1 MLQTSLLPSA
11 PEPTPTETE
20 TAPLLAWTRSFAP
33 EGSSVWDTVTWE
45 RRDARIL
52 GPDGPVFEQLD
63 VEFPS
68 TWSETARN
76 VVASRYFHGAPKQR
90 EASLKS
96 LIGRVCD
103 TIADWSHQDQV
114 FDRSESEAFRDDLRW
129 LCLHQHA
136 AFNSPVWFNVGVR
149 ARPQCSACF
158 INSVEDDLSS
168 ILGLARTEGM
178 LFKWGSGSGV
188 NLSGLR
194 SSREGLSGGG
204 LASGPVAFMRGLDA
218 MAGAIKSGG
227 KTRRAAKMVLLDIDH
242 PDVLEFVQCKAVE
255 EKKAHALIDAG
266 YDGGI
271 GANNGAYES
280 VAFQNAN
287 HSVRLSDAFLAAV
300 EADRP
305 WPLRAKDGSTLEAP
319 SARALL
325 GDIAEAAWLCGD
337 PGVQYTDTIQRW
349 HTCSETAPIRASN
362 PCSEF
367 VFLDDSACN
376 LASLN
381 LLRFEDA
388 GTFQVDRFV
397 QAVRALITAQDILVD
412 RAGYPTEKIAANSRK
427 YRPLGLGYANLGAL
441 LMSRGLAYDSDEG
454 RALAA
459 AITALMTGTAY
470 ARSAELA
477 EQRGAFEGY
486 AANRESMSRV
496 LALHEQHAMQLDE
509 GVDAE
514 LVRAARASWSQAREL
529 SRRHGLRNAQV
540 SVLAPTGTIGFMMD
554 CDTTGIEPE
563 LALVKSKALAGG
575 GRLDLINQGVP
586 AALANL
592 GYDPIQQAAIAA
604 WLETHG
610 TVEGAP
616 GLDEAHLPVIDCA
629 FRPVRGTRCISPHG
643 HLRMMAATQPF
654 LSGAISKT
662 VNLPNEA
669 TAEEI
674 GQLYLDGWRM
684 GLKAVAIYRDGSKRT
699 QPIDSGHAQETE
711 ETPAA
716 EARPARR
723 RLPDERQAITHKFSI
738 AGHEGYVTVGLY
750 EDGQPGE
757 MFLTMAKEGSVVS
770 GLVDAFATSVSLA
783 LQYGVPLKVLVDKF
797 SHMRFEPSGFTD
809 LREIPIAKSIVD
821 YVFRWLELRFITA
834 PVAARPVAVEPPAAA
849 EEPASSADELYVRQ
863 SDAPPC
869 SNCGSLMVRSGA
881 CYKCTTCG
889 GSSGCS

>member
-1 MLQTSLLPSA
+1 MLQTSLLP
-11 PEPTPTETE
+11 E
-20 TAPLLAWTRSFAP
+20 TADSSSTSEPDTMVAWTRQFAP
-33 EGSSVWDTVTWE
+33 SDRSVWDSVDWQ
-45 RRDARIL
+45 RLDARIM
-52 GPDGPVFEQLD
+52 GSNGPVFEQQG

-68 TWSETARN
+68 GWSETARN
-76 VVASRYFHGAPKQR
+76 VVASRYFHGAVGRR
-90 EASLKS
+90 EDSLKQ

-103 TIADWSHQDQV
+103 TIAEWSHQDKV
-114 FDRSESEAFRDDLRW
+114 FDKDEAEAFRDDLRW

-227 KTRRAAKMVLLDIDH
+227 KTRRAAKMVILDIDH
-242 PDVLEFVQCKAVE
+242 PDVVEFVNCKAIE
-255 EKKAHALIDAG
+255 EKKAHALIEAG

-300 EADRP
+300 ESDRP
-305 WPLRAKDGSTLEAP
+305 WPLRAKDGGTLEAP

-325 GDIAEAAWLCGD
+325 GNIAEAAWLCGD
-337 PGVQYTDTIQRW
+337 PGVQYSDTIQRW

-381 LLRFEDA
+381 LLRFEED
-388 GTFQVDRFV
+388 GRFQVDRFV
-397 QAVRALITAQDILVD
+397 EAVRALITAQDILVD
-412 RAGYPTEKIAANSRK
+412 RAGYPTERIAENSRR

-477 EQRGAFEGY
+477 QQRGAFEGY

-496 LALHEQHAMQLDE
+496 LALHEQHAQELDE

-529 SRRHGLRNAQV
+529 SRRHGVRNAQV

-563 LALVKSKALAGG
+563 LALVKSKSLAGG
-575 GRLDLINQGVP
+575 GRLDLVNQGVP

-592 GYDPIQQAAIAA
+592 GYDPIQQASIAA

-616 GLDEAHLPVIDCA
+616 GLRDEHLSVFDCA

-643 HLRMMAATQPF
+643 HLRMMAAVQPF

-669 TAEEI
+669 TADQI
-674 GQLYLDGWRM
+674 GQLYLDGWKM

-699 QPIDSGHAQETE
+699 QPVDSGHQERAKDE
-711 ETPAA
+711 PA
-716 EARPARR
+716 ERRPARR
-723 RLPDERQAITHKFSI
+723 RLPDERQALTHKFSI

-809 LREIPIAKSIVD
+809 SREIPIAKSIVD

-834 PVAARPVAVEPPAAA
+834 RVAARPVAVERVMEPA
-849 EEPASSADELYVRQ
+849 EEEPEDLYVRQ

>member
-1 MLQTSLLPSA
+1 MLQTSLLPDTSA
-11 PEPTPTETE
+11 TDSTPDPE
-20 TAPLLAWTRSFAP
+20 APPAWTRRFAP
-33 EGSSVWDTVTWE
+33 HGQEVWQTATWE
-45 RRDARIL
+45 RRDALIP
-52 GPDGPVFEQLD
+52 GQDGPVFEQKQ
-63 VEFPS
+63 VEFPT
-68 TWSETARN
+68 TWSQTARN
-76 VVASRYFHGAPKQR
+76 VVASRYFHGAPGQR
-90 EASLKS
+90 EDSLKT
-96 LIGRVCD
+96 LISRVAD
-103 TIADWSHQDQV
+103 TIADWAEQDGV
-114 FDRSESEAFRDDLRW
+114 FDRDEALAFRDDLRW

-149 ARPQCSACF
+149 PRPQCSACF
-158 INSVEDDLSS
+158 INSVEDDLGS

-227 KTRRAAKMVLLDIDH
+227 KTRRAAKMVILDVDH
-242 PDVLEFVQCKAVE
+242 PDVLEFVNCKAVE
-255 EKKAHALIDAG
+255 EKKAHALIEAG

-271 GANNGAYES
+271 GATNGAYES

-305 WPLRAKDGSTLEAP
+305 WPLRAKDGSVLEAP

-325 GDIAEAAWLCGD
+325 DDIAQAAWLCGD

-349 HTCSETAPIRASN
+349 HTCAETGPIRASN

-367 VFLDDSACN
+367 VFLDDNACN

-381 LLRFEDA
+381 LLRFVAED
-388 GTFQVDRFV
+388 GSFQVERFV
-397 QAVRALITAQDILVD
+397 DAARALITAQDILVD

-441 LMSRGLAYDSDEG
+441 LMARGLAYDSDEG

-459 AITALMTGTAY
+459 AITALMTGAAY

-477 EQRGAFEGY
+477 EQRGAFAGY
-486 AANRESMSRV
+486 KANRESMSRV
-496 LALHEQHAMQLDE
+496 IALHEQHAMELDDS
-509 GVDAE
+509 VDAE
-514 LVRAARASWSQAREL
+514 LVRAARQAWTQAREL

-575 GRLDLINQGVP
+575 GRLDLVNRSVP
-586 AALANL
+586 RALDRL
-592 GYDPIQQAAIAA
+592 GYDELQQAAIAA

-616 GLDEAHLPVIDCA
+616 GLLEEHLPVFDCA
-629 FRPVRGTRCISPHG
+629 FRPVRGTRCIGPHG
-643 HLRMMAATQPF
+643 HLRMMAAVQPF

-662 VNLPNEA
+662 VNLPHEA
-669 TAEEI
+669 TAAEI
-674 GQLYLDGWRM
+674 AQLYLDGWKL

-699 QPIDSGHAQETE
+699 QPIGSGRE
-711 ETPAA
+711 EEKQA
-716 EARPARR
+716 EAAPETGRPARR
-723 RLPDERQAITHKFSI
+723 RLPDERQAMTHKFSI

-750 EDGQPGE
+750 EDGSPGE
-757 MFLTMAKEGSVVS
+757 LFLTMAKEGSVVS

-783 LQYGVPLKVLVDKF
+783 LQYGVPLQVLVDKF
-797 SHMRFEPSGFTD
+797 THMRFEPSGFTD
-809 LREIPIAKSIVD
+809 SRDIPIAKSIVD
-821 YVFRWLELRFITA
+821 YVFRWLELRFLKQPEDNEA
-834 PVAARPVAVEPPAAA
+834 PVIELSERPAEP
-849 EEPASSADELYVRQ
+849 ETSELYVRQ
-863 SDAPPC
+863 ADAPPC